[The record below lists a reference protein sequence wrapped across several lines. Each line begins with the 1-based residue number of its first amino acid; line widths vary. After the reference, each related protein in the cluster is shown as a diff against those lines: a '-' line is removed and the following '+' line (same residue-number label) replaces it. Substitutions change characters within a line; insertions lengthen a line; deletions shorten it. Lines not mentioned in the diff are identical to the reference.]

1 MEQYIWQLVTTL
13 TTLIF
18 GSTSLAQLINNREL
32 KRKLA
37 AEATQSEATGEN
49 IIIQGLQAEVGRLQ
63 QRLSDLDERYMT
75 LENKYYS
82 LMEEITMLR
91 EKQHL
96 LKGADAY
103 KSKIYNTNKKK

>member
-37 AEATQSEATGEN
+37 AEAQQSEATGEN

-63 QRLSDLDERYMT
+63 QRLSDLDGRYMA
-75 LENKYYS
+75 LENKYYT
-82 LMEEITMLR
+82 LMEDITALR
-91 EKQHL
+91 EKQHM

-103 KSKIYNTNKKK
+103 KSKLCNNKKK